1 MTPLILALRTNYD
14 SRMVVRVVVAFL
26 WLIAFAALCAA
37 MRLRTS
43 AIDIYIKDTYVVVTK
58 VAFILLTLVVLVIPL
73 VVTVRLLRPRHQ

>member
-1 MTPLILALRTNYD
+1 
-14 SRMVVRVVVAFL
+14 MVVRAVVAFL
-26 WLIAFAALCAA
+26 WVIALAALSAA

-58 VAFILLTLVVLVIPL
+58 LALIVLTLVVLVIPQL